1 MNAQAARRK
10 AGNTQDSLSSA
21 VLMSLLFHACFFTV
35 AIFGFPFL
43 SKPPPEMSQPIPIEM
58 ADISELTQ
66 TNKPVEHDAPKPPDE
81 KKPEPPK
88 PAPERPKQA
97 PKQTSATPP
106 KPVAAQKDDLALP
119 DKKVEIVK
127 PEKPKP
133 KPKVEPPKK
142 ILQKADD
149 KPNDDPF
156 KTLLKNLQDEKPDP
170 SKEAGKTDAKP
181 EQAVAAPL
189 GDKMTMSE
197 MDALRQQLSQCW
209 NVLAGVRYAED
220 IVVDMTLTMN
230 PDRTVQRAGVVD
242 TMRYNT
248 DNIFRAAAD
257 SAIRAINDPQCSPLL
272 LPPDKYQQWKEI
284 TVRFD
289 PREIL

>member
-10 AGNTQDSLSSA
+10 AETSQDGLSGA
-21 VLMSLLFHACFFTV
+21 VLMSLLFHACFVTV

-43 SKPPPEMSQPIPIEM
+43 TKPPPEMSQPIPIEM

-66 TNKPVEHDAPKPPDE
+66 TNKPVEQSTPKPPDE
-81 KKPEPPK
+81 KKAEPPK

-106 KPVAAQKDDLALP
+106 KPVSAPKDDLALP
-119 DKKVEIVK
+119 DKKAEKVK
-127 PEKPKP
+127 PEKPKI
-133 KPKVEPPKK
+133 KPPEPPKK
-142 ILQKADD
+142 TLAKPED

-156 KTLLKNLQDEKPDP
+156 KTLLKNLQEEKPDP

-189 GDKMTMSE
+189 GEKMTMSE

-209 NVLAGVRYAED
+209 NVLAGARYAED
-220 IVVDMTLTMN
+220 LVVDMTLTMN
-230 PDRTVQRAGVVD
+230 PDRTVQKASVVD